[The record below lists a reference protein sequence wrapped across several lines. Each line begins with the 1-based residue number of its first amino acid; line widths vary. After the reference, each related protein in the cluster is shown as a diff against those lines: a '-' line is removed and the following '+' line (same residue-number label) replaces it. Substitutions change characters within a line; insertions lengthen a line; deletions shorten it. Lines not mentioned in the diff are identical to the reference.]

1 MKKSK
6 SSKESGEKNNSMH
19 SPDFTSPD
27 INSDK
32 TGADNDADKTVK
44 RNKFVKSKLEIN
56 PDSTGIDTKAD
67 KTRKEKFPD
76 KQKNK

>member
-1 MKKSK
+1 MKNEISVKS
-6 SSKESGEKNNSMH
+6 GMKNKRKRSA
-19 SPDFTSPD
+19 DFTNPE

-32 TGADNDADKTVK
+32 TGTDNDADKTVK
-44 RNKFVKSKLEIN
+44 RNKSWKSKLDVD

-67 KTRKEKFPD
+67 KTKKEIFPD